1 MGWQRTMK
9 TVTQFA
15 FVAIFVLLSKVSGA
29 QSTLPDFTE
38 LAERASAAV
47 VSIEATRTASSQR
60 AGADEAVDPQDM
72 PEFFRRF
79 FGQPGMPPMEP
90 RDQVSSGSG
99 FLISGDG
106 EVLTNHHV
114 IDGADEVVVRL
125 PDRREFEATV
135 IGSDAQADIAL
146 LRIKAKG
153 LPYLKAGSSKNLRPG
168 QWVFA
173 IGSPFGFLDNTVTVG
188 VVSGVGR
195 RSMDASQQYTPF
207 IQTDVAINR
216 GNSGGPLLNTDGEVV
231 GINSQIFSN
240 SGGYMGVSFAIPIEV
255 ATNTAK
261 QLRESG
267 HVRRGQLG
275 VAIQNVDRKFAKTL
289 GLDRSVGALVSS
301 VTPGSAAEKAGVKV
315 GDVILSFNGIE
326 ILQSS
331 DLPPM
336 VGNTAPASKV
346 KLRVL
351 RDGKE
356 RELNA
361 VLGEVPSDQSSASTG
376 AGGGDKASAGVLGL
390 VVQTPSAEERE
401 QLGLAANEGV
411 LIARVV
417 GDAARRAGLREGDV
431 ILRVGRTAV
440 ASAKAFSDAIAEAG
454 DSEAV
459 MLLVRRGEQTQF
471 VAIAPRKAE

>member
-1 MGWQRTMK
+1 MIAMK
-9 TVTQFA
+9 TFPRFVFA
-15 FVAIFVLLSKVSGA
+15 ALLLLMTTLVSA
-29 QSTLPDFTE
+29 QTTFPDFTD
-38 LAERASAAV
+38 LAQKASTAV
-47 VSIEATRTASSQR
+47 VYIEATRTAAAHSAD
-60 AGADEAVDPQDM
+60 AGDEIDPQDM

-99 FLISGDG
+99 FLISADG

-114 IDGADEVVVRL
+114 IDGADQVIVRL

-135 IGSDAQADIAL
+135 VGSDAQSDIAL
-146 LRIKAKG
+146 LHIKAKG
-153 LPYLKAGSSKNLRPG
+153 LPFLKTGSSKTLRPG

-195 RSMDASQQYTPF
+195 RSMDATQQYTPF

-216 GNSGGPLLNTDGEVV
+216 GNSGGPLLNTNGEVV

-255 ATNTAK
+255 AMNTAK
-261 QLRESG
+261 QLRETG
-267 HVRRGQLG
+267 HVSRGQLG

-301 VTPGSAAEKAGVKV
+301 VTPDSAADKAGLKV
-315 GDVILSFNGIE
+315 GDVILDFNGAE

-336 VGNTAPASKV
+336 VGNTAPGTKV
-346 KLRVL
+346 KLRLL
-351 RDGKE
+351 RDGKP
-356 RELNA
+356 RELTA
-361 VLGEVPSDQSSASTG
+361 VLGEVPTDDTVADG
-376 AGGGDKASAGVLGL
+376 NGGGRNGGGGGVLGL

-401 QLGLAANEGV
+401 QLGLDAKEGV
-411 LIARVV
+411 LISRVV
-417 GDAARRAGLREGDV
+417 GDNARRAGLRQGDV
-431 ILRVGRTAV
+431 ILRVGRTPV
-440 ASAKAFSDAIAEAG
+440 ASAKAFADAVADAG
-454 DSEAV
+454 DKDAV
-459 MLLVRRGEQTQF
+459 MLLVRRGDQTQF
-471 VAIAPRKAE
+471 IAISPPAAK